1 MKEFI
6 AKLKQILHLDRKP
19 SRKIRRKTRAQ
30 SMVEFALLL
39 PILLTLFIGMV
50 EFGFMINTYLSLTD
64 ATRQA
69 AREYSNSQPFISLSP
84 NVDNMNFYTD
94 CAQVV
99 IDTLAPPDDP
109 LARQIVMDWTMDDI
123 LVSVISVDVDTATD
137 PDTISTITR
146 YPSGETNF
154 SVYQNFPVS
163 PYDDVAIETY
173 MTANGTIPVPAG
185 LLIVEVYYSYESTL
199 GITTPFIKAFA
210 PGGHVML
217 YASTIMPLV
226 AVRPH

>member
-19 SRKIRRKTRAQ
+19 SRKIPRKTRAQ

-50 EFGFMINTYLSLTD
+50 EFGFMINAYLSLTD

-69 AREYSNSQPFISLSP
+69 AREYSNSQPFLSLSP

-99 IDTLAPPDDP
+99 IDTLAPP
-109 LARQIVMDWTMDDI
+109 
-123 LVSVISVDVDTATD
+123 
-137 PDTISTITR
+137 
-146 YPSGETNF
+146 
-154 SVYQNFPVS
+154 
-163 PYDDVAIETY
+163 
-173 MTANGTIPVPAG
+173 
-185 LLIVEVYYSYESTL
+185 
-199 GITTPFIKAFA
+199 
-210 PGGHVML
+210 
-217 YASTIMPLV
+217 
-226 AVRPH
+226 